1 MSQNLVVKSNQ
12 LVEASYQLSLNEQR
26 VILTAITQVDRKF
39 ELKSDDV
46 FTIYAR
52 DFARQFDLR
61 IDGAYSELIK
71 VADRLFDRH
80 VIINQPDPNNVKIQ
94 KTKTRWISSISYV
107 PDDGALRIKF
117 AQDIIPF
124 LTLLESQFTKY
135 RLDAISRL
143 TSTYAIRLYELLVQ
157 WGSVGKRE
165 VELQWLKDQFEIGD
179 KYNTIFNLKSR
190 VIDVAVEQ
198 INKYSDLSVTY
209 DQRKAGR
216 VVTHLIFSFDI
227 KADADKPR
235 EAEVE
240 QANKKPAKAAQISA
254 QSAAANPDKNPA
266 HEKALAIFEAL
277 PAAEQEELRAAFA
290 ATLQAPLKSVWKKAK
305 NQPEAKPMF
314 TSQFVSFLELQG
326 FGGE

>member
-26 VILTAITQVDRKF
+26 VILSAITQVDRKF

-46 FTIYAR
+46 FTIHAR
-52 DFARQFDLR
+52 DFASQFDLR
-61 IDGAYSELIK
+61 LDGAYSELIK
-71 VADRLFDRH
+71 VADRLFDRY
-80 VIINQPDPNNVKIQ
+80 VIINQPDPNNSKIQ
-94 KTKTRWISSISYV
+94 KTKTRWISSITYV

-135 RLDAISRL
+135 RLDAISGL

-190 VIDVAVEQ
+190 VIDVAVDQ
-198 INKYSDLSVTY
+198 INKHSDLTVTY

-216 VVTHLIFSFDI
+216 VVTHLIFSFGV
-227 KADADKPR
+227 KAQAEKQVEVLVEKKKKITDKGVGQAPKSTDNAAPQ
-235 EAEVE
+235 EPVLEVFAALPVVE
-240 QANKKPAKAAQISA
+240 Q
-254 QSAAANPDKNPA
+254 DR
-266 HEKALAIFEAL
+266 LR
-277 PAAEQEELRAAFA
+277 EEFA
-290 ATLQAPLKSVWKKAK
+290 ATLQSPLKSVWKKAK
-305 NQPEAKPMF
+305 SNPEEKPMF
-314 TSQFVSFLELQG
+314 TSQFVEFLKGQN
-326 FGGE
+326 FG